1 MNDDQINTNKMLIG
15 ACGIFCRAC
24 DHYFANTEEGA
35 HLLYKSN
42 IKRRVEVHPCMGCKA
57 EDETKICIYCAGCEV
72 RLCSIE
78 QKVGLCT
85 ECVRYPCDKLKR
97 FHTGLAH
104 HREAEK
110 ALEESK
116 GSTLEQWYALSEK
129 RWTCPSCG
137 HQYSYY
143 EQRCVQCNALLNG
156 LEPDLR

>member
-1 MNDDQINTNKMLIG
+1 
-15 ACGIFCRAC
+15 
-24 DHYFANTEEGA
+24 
-35 HLLYKSN
+35 
-42 IKRRVEVHPCMGCKA
+42 MGCKA
-57 EDETKICIYCAGCEV
+57 EDETKICIYCVGCEV

-78 QKVGLCT
+78 QKAGLCT

-110 ALEESK
+110 ALEENK